1 MAHGARAMAL
11 ASRGVL
17 ARPRG
22 AAMAAATF
30 AAMSLAMLYTADYVF
45 FEPYV
50 TAHVPDGGEAGLA
63 AIVAMSAL
71 SAVALPLGAR
81 AAQAARA
88 ARRGAAGG
96 AAGAAVGVVAGA
108 CACGPVTIAL
118 VGSLGAVGAS
128 AASFLA
134 AYDLPLRL
142 VAIGAL
148 CASIYAS
155 SAALAPSCRA

>member
-1 MAHGARAMAL
+1 MAHGARAIAR
-11 ASRGVL
+11 ASRAAL

-22 AAMAAATF
+22 AAIAAATF
-30 AAMSLAMLYTADYVF
+30 AAMMAVMLYTADYLF

-50 TAHVPDGGEAGLA
+50 TAHVPEGGAPGLA
-63 AIVAMSAL
+63 AITAMAAL
-71 SAVALPLGAR
+71 SAVALPLGIR
-81 AAQAARA
+81 AASVARA

-118 VGSLGAVGAS
+118 VGSLGAAGA
-128 AASFLA
+128 ATASFLA

-142 VAIGAL
+142 VAIAAL